1 MEIFI
6 RELGQRQTRFG
17 RLIFDLQYYGKT
29 QRDICGKIPVQF
41 NEDEGKQKL
50 IIMNIEHDITVNSS

>member
-1 MEIFI
+1 MDVFI

-29 QRDICGKIPVQF
+29 QRDICGKIPIQI
-41 NEDEGKQKL
+41 D
-50 IIMNIEHDITVNSS
+50 SSEMLHSFGSILVDNVHIK